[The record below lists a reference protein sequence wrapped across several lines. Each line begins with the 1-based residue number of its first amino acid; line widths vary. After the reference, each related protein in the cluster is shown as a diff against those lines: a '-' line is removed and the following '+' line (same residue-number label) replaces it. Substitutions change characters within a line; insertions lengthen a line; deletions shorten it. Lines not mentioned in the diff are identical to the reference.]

1 MREGPYTMHMNRGCQ
16 YTGLMC
22 SHHRHTLMSLGPQL
36 LQLMHSVRIN
46 DRTLDKCDEEWGT
59 EKAHH
64 MGSIVWVRLPV
75 ER

>member
-1 MREGPYTMHMNRGCQ
+1 MDG
-16 YTGLMC
+16 
-22 SHHRHTLMSLGPQL
+22 
-36 LQLMHSVRIN
+36 VRIN

-64 MGSIVWVRLPV
+64 MGSIVWVGLPV